1 MKFTQICIYIYNSFT
16 LVFNS
21 PILWSP
27 KKVTNHHG
35 FLVELIKKNHL
46 IPSGWT
52 YGTWWSLHQPT
63 VVSFEPSS
71 DWFAGKHLPTP
82 RKKRPA
88 TAGKTFPQKHVFF
101 CESAGNVRTTVAGD
115 TFSKKNTRTW
125 RDRTKKVRAH
135 PTIRFTCRTLRFAK
149 SHCMD
154 GKNFSLKFAEG
165 LGGENFKLSSQ
176 HPIIIATSVVS
187 VENYGICLICL
198 CCPWGCNGIHWT

>member
-1 MKFTQICIYIYNSFT
+1 MIPKKSNKPPWIPGGIDQKKPPDPIRLDLWDLMVIASTNSGQFWTLEWLICRKTSSYPSKKKACNSRQNF
-16 LVFNS
+16 
-21 PILWSP
+21 SP
-27 KKVTNHHG
+27 KTCF
-35 FLVELIKKNHL
+35 FLRVRWER
-46 IPSGWT
+46 S
-52 YGTWWSLHQPT
+52 YY
-63 VVSFEPSS
+63 SS
-71 DWFAGKHLPTP
+71 WRH
-82 RKKRPA
+82 
-88 TAGKTFPQKHVFF
+88 FF
-101 CESAGNVRTTVAGD
+101 
-115 TFSKKNTRTW
+115 KKNTRTW

-176 HPIIIATSVVS
+176 HPIIIAASVVS